1 MIINKNIYLLV
12 VFLITI
18 SCSKKLTLQ
27 NINKPFYNSFEKKFE
42 TNYRRFKGTTMYEDY
57 YLNGKYEIERS
68 VKFRN
73 KVIDSLNLINKEK
86 WLLIILNSTNYSGT
100 YEKSFLIF
108 DDKCVYYDLPN
119 HNDSLNFIVKECK
132 VEDLHKQNNK
142 DVLNIYES
150 FEDGNFDM
158 IKSEPDTN
166 PLLSYVIISVKDKK
180 IVSYKL
186 NSKDYIIRKWY

>member
-1 MIINKNIYLLV
+1 MIINKNIYLLA

-119 HNDSLNFIVKECK
+119 PNDSLNFIVKECK
-132 VEDLHKQNNK
+132 VEDLQKQNNK

>member
-1 MIINKNIYLLV
+1 MIINKNIYLLA

-119 HNDSLNFIVKECK
+119 PNDSLNFIVKECK